1 MRVMFSFFSSRMR
14 TPEREKVS
22 EKKIVDWNWRKLIGS
37 NEMKWLK
44 KKQMK
49 SNEFHRRTNWE
60 KMGSFWHLAQ
70 LISAPSYDKG
80 IDWKRA
86 TVVDINCFI
95 EKWFCKDVTLGT
107 DIERTNGRTDKKIN
121 DKKLNTKY
129 TGHAKTIWQLV
140 KIKLLKLTLIHSGC
154 VWCLATNVR
163 RMLFLTLV
171 HNCITIK
178 I

>member
-1 MRVMFSFFSSRMR
+1 MNCKQDQNRISHKEHPVLSQHFYQHHEKITWPKRWAHRKKKITKTLNRFFLIVALYLMRVMFSFFLAVWELRR
-14 TPEREKVS
+14 ERKWVK
-22 EKKIVDWNWRKLIGS
+22 KKIVDWNWRKLIGL
-37 NEMKWLK
+37 NEMKWNDW

-49 SNEFHRRTNWE
+49 SNEFHRRTNWK

-107 DIERTNGRTDKKIN
+107 DIERTNGRTDQK
-121 DKKLNTKY
+121 
-129 TGHAKTIWQLV
+129 
-140 KIKLLKLTLIHSGC
+140 
-154 VWCLATNVR
+154 
-163 RMLFLTLV
+163 
-171 HNCITIK
+171 
-178 I
+178 